1 MTVERRPYKDG
12 VAEEMLQP
20 AEIDEFFRSASPKV
34 HDDIGCRVVF
44 FVPVRTVKRE
54 GALLAI
60 YPKEVA
66 ST

>member
-20 AEIDEFFRSASPKV
+20 AEIDEFFRSATPEV
-34 HDDIGCRVVF
+34 HDDIGRCVVF
-44 FVPVRTVKRE
+44 FVPVRPVKHE
-54 GALLAI
+54 CALLAI
-60 YPKEVA
+60 HPEEAA